1 MNAVA
6 MNEIAVHVK
15 AMKGDAVLR
24 TILIDHFTN
33 SNPGIEKGALHNLC
47 QQRSTN
53 EFLRNNY
60 RRLADE
66 CRQNPNA
73 MNGGANASHILLLHL
88 YPHDLGPQLPWP
100 TGLAN
105 LDPTIFEAWIAD
117 RFDYQCQSMY
127 QTMNDILPALG
138 IQPLP

>member
-6 MNEIAVHVK
+6 MNAIAVK

-33 SNPGIEKGALHNLC
+33 SNPGIEKGALQNLC
-47 QQRSTN
+47 QQYSTN

-60 RRLADE
+60 RRLANE

-73 MNGGANASHILLLHL
+73 MNGWGTNASHILLLHL
-88 YPHDLGPQLPWP
+88 YPHFGPQLPWA

-117 RFDYQCQSMY
+117 RYDYHCQCTY

-138 IQPLP
+138 IRPPF